1 MAAKINN
8 IETAESL
15 WKRTIGVIGWKDFG
29 AKGGL
34 LLTNT
39 NSIHTFFVRFPLDLV
54 FLDNEMKILSLVENL
69 KPFSFSPIVWRAK
82 HVLEMP
88 AGSIK
93 KSSLKTGD
101 SVDLV

>member
-1 MAAKINN
+1 MIKTLTKIQTTKN
-8 IETAESL
+8 L
-15 WKRTIGVIGWKDFG
+15 WQKGMGVIGWRDFG
-29 AKGGL
+29 DKNGL

-39 NSIHTFFVRFPLDLV
+39 NSIHTFFVRFSLDLV
-54 FLDNEMKILSLVENL
+54 FLDQKMKIIRLVENL
-69 KPFSFSPIVWRAK
+69 KPFSFSPIVWKAR

-101 SVDLV
+101 SVHLI